1 MVMHIILHIIYT
13 IFKCIMSTQDGTY
26 DVIDRMS
33 RRNADK
39 PFGY

>member
-1 MVMHIILHIIYT
+1 MLMHIILHIIYT
-13 IFKCIMSTQDGTY
+13 IFTCVMSAQDDTY

-33 RRNADK
+33 RRNTDK